1 MKEIVDYSVLG
12 FLGILSVIVI
22 AIGIERVWFYATLR
36 VDDYHD
42 KRLLELDLFKR
53 LTLIATIGSN
63 APYVGLL
70 GTVAGIMIT
79 FVDIGANSF
88 IDTKTIMTG
97 LAVALKATAMGLIVA
112 IPSIVIYNML
122 VRKAEIVITKWDIYH
137 NPSTIAPKPTT
148 RLDKDK

>member
-22 AIGIERVWFYATLR
+22 AIGIERAWFYATVR
-36 VDDYHD
+36 VDDYND

-53 LTLIATIGSN
+53 LTLVATIGSN

-88 IDTKTIMTG
+88 VDTKTIMTG
-97 LAVALKATAMGLIVA
+97 LALALKATAMGLIVA

-122 VRKAEIVITKWDIYH
+122 IRKAEIIITKWDIYH
-137 NPSTIAPKPTT
+137 NPSTIAPKTIA